1 MRPDRA
7 AHRRL
12 GGVSAAPR
20 YGPRRPA
27 GKLRVGNL
35 SCIMVGE
42 LAMSLAGLVAAGI
55 LSHEQG
61 HLMALIEIIEIQGP
75 APRP

>member
-7 AHRRL
+7 AHRLL

-20 YGPRRPA
+20 RGPSRLA

-42 LAMSLAGLVAAGI
+42 LAMSLARLVAAGI
-55 LSHEQG
+55 LSHEQRY
-61 HLMALIEIIEIQGP
+61 LMALIEII
-75 APRP
+75 